1 MESCAQVEFPLLQGS
16 YSQATHSSL
25 PHLSPLSSLLLVFC
39 RSLSLSVF
47 LSLSLSLSLVISTLV
62 PLFSLA
68 PCNTNPNFEVSVQ
81 NMAPSWHPSHWK
93 YHMIWWPA
101 LQLSQLY
108 PYSAVQRFR
117 KKPSRGSRE
126 GEGRRQA

>member
-47 LSLSLSLSLVISTLV
+47 LSLSLSLFLLSSPRWFHYFPLLHAIQIQTLRCLSRTWR
-62 PLFSLA
+62 PA
-68 PCNTNPNFEVSVQ
+68 GIPAIGNTT
-81 NMAPSWHPSHWK
+81 
-93 YHMIWWPA
+93 
-101 LQLSQLY
+101 
-108 PYSAVQRFR
+108 
-117 KKPSRGSRE
+117 
-126 GEGRRQA
+126 